1 MGVFQ
6 RITDMTKASIHEVLD
21 KVEDPI
27 LMLNQYLRDMEEEI
41 AKAEVTVAKQIAN
54 ERKTKQRLDEMVRL
68 SSEREVKAT
77 EALKNGQEDAAKQAI
92 EEKLSYDDK
101 INEYTEMYSTSKNQA
116 EELSGQLQEM
126 KTEFYQM
133 RNKRNELASRAN
145 LAKAKKQ
152 MAQVSSTNQIEIG
165 NASRGFHRME
175 EKIMEL
181 EVDAEMAR
189 NPYSASSNVSTLD
202 PEKQGKVDEQL
213 AALREKISPKTTQ
226 EDKTEKSK

>member
-6 RITDMTKASIHEVLD
+6 RITDMTRASIHEVLD

-54 ERKTKQRLDEMVRL
+54 ERKTKQRLDEMVR
-68 SSEREVKAT
+68 SSSDRESKAA
-77 EALKNGQEDAAKQAI
+77 EALKNGKEDIAKQAI
-92 EEKLSYDDK
+92 EEKLNYDHK
-101 INEYTEMYSTSKNQA
+101 INEYTEMYNTSKNQA
-116 EELSGQLQEM
+116 GQLSGQLQEM

-133 RNKRNELASRAN
+133 RNKRNEWVQRAN

-175 EKIMEL
+175 EKIMEM
-181 EVDAEMAR
+181 EVEAEMVR
-189 NPYSASSNVSTLD
+189 NPYSTPSDSGALD
-202 PEKQGKVDEQL
+202 PEKQKKIDEQL
-213 AALREKISPKTTQ
+213 AALREKI
-226 EDKTEKSK
+226 ESK